1 VSSTSNALA
10 SSCGQAR
17 RFLRRAAGL
26 LVLALVVGGAAEAAH
41 AARKK
46 VVVLDFAGG
55 HKAAKVQH
63 GVVKLLKGDAQVI
76 NHKAYVVAAH
86 QVEGYKPDA
95 AGVSRVA
102 RRLKAHGVITGK
114 VSRHGRKYHLT
125 LQVLEGKSG
134 EAVGEGITVAL
145 KGGRLDTA
153 ARRKLSRELKAVIGA
168 LADPGQEG
176 EADGGLVSD
185 ASGGEADTAAPDPA
199 ADQARRDA
207 EDEEARRAAEQAL
220 AREAPRKSARR
231 QRVASAGNQ
240 GAGDPEASSVARAA
254 AEKPAEDT
262 RSRGIDGVAGVSF
275 VSRRLTFTTSEGTQ
289 ALPQGYDGGLV
300 PGVCAAVD
308 LYPVALLDRRGH
320 GIARDFGISL
330 VVDKVLLLKSKL
342 DRAGDQSLPTDQTRY
357 GAGLVYRWN
366 FGSSPTNP
374 TVKVSARYNKLSF
387 NIDESKADDP
397 SAIEI
402 PDVSYAYVDPG
413 IGLRVPL
420 GERIALLAEGHYIYV
435 LDAGQFEN
443 ADQYGK
449 GSVFA
454 FDADA
459 GAELAITSN
468 LVARAGA
475 RYMQYS
481 TKLDGQGDL
490 TDVDGNGMQ
499 DVTKAKDVYLG
510 FYATA
515 GLLF

>member
-1 VSSTSNALA
+1 MA

-17 RFLRRAAGL
+17 RVLRRAAGL
-26 LVLALVVGGAAEAAH
+26 LVLALVVGGAAAAAD
-41 AARKK
+41 AAPKK
-46 VVVLDFAGG
+46 IVVLDFTGG
-55 HKAAKVQH
+55 GKAAKVQH
-63 GVVKLLKGDAQVI
+63 GVIKLLKGNAQVI
-76 NHKAYVVAAH
+76 SHKAYVVAAH
-86 QVEGYKPDA
+86 QVDGYKPDA

-102 RRLKAHGVITGK
+102 RRLQAHGVITGK

-153 ARRKLSRELKAVIGA
+153 ARRKLGRELKAVIGD
-168 LADPGQEG
+168 LPDPGQEG

-185 ASGGEADTAAPDPA
+185 ASNGDADTPAGAGADAADPA
-199 ADQARRDA
+199 ADEARQKAEEEDARR
-207 EDEEARRAAEQAL
+207 AEQAL
-220 AREAPRKSARR
+220 ASKAQRERARR
-231 QRVASAGNQ
+231 RRVASAGNQ
-240 GAGDPEASSVARAA
+240 GAGDPEAGSVARAA
-254 AEKPAEDT
+254 ADKPAEDT
-262 RSRGIDGVAGVSF
+262 RDRGIDGVAGVSF

-300 PGVCAAVD
+300 PGVYAAAD
-308 LYPVALLDRRGH
+308 LYPMALLDRRGH

-366 FGSSPTNP
+366 FGSSSTSP

-387 NIDESKADDP
+387 SIDESKADDP

-402 PDVSYAYVDPG
+402 PDVSYTYVDPG
-413 IGLRVPL
+413 IGLRLPL
-420 GERIALLAEGHYIYV
+420 GEKVALLAEAHYIYV

-490 TDVDGNGMQ
+490 TDVDGDGMQ
-499 DVTKAKDVYLG
+499 DVTKAKDAYLG